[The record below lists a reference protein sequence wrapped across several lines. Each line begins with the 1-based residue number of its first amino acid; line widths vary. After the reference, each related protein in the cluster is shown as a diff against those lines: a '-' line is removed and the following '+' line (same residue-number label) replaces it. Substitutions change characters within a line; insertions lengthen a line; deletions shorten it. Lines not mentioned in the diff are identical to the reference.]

1 VDLNALKRD
10 IFQVWAPFGDAEV
23 LIEYVPRD
31 ELHKLGKKARTI
43 AFEKHQKVEEMDPVE
58 GDRLLGR
65 RAVKDWRPRPG
76 HDGFTMGTDAEGKA
90 IPFPYSPE
98 NCDLLMTKWTAF
110 AKFVNEIAVDLE
122 QLTAIEQELRR
133 KN

>member
-1 VDLNALKRD
+1 MDVGALKRD
-10 IFQVWAPFGDAEV
+10 TFQVWAPFGDAEV

-31 ELHKLGKKARTI
+31 ELHALGKKARTI
-43 AFEKHQKVEEMDPVE
+43 AFEKHQKIEEMDPVE
-58 GDRLLGR
+58 GERLLGR

-76 HDGFTMGTDAEGKA
+76 LDGFTMGADDDGKA
-90 IPFPYSPE
+90 VPFAYSAE

-110 AKFVNEIAVDLE
+110 ARFVNEIAVDLE
-122 QLTAIEQELRR
+122 QLTAIEQEQRR